1 MVKSGI
7 GLMCFYPKMNF
18 YSVSYFGEYWHG
30 VGDGRRT
37 SLVDLSPKR
46 KGWKKVSPV
55 LDGCPISTKRV
66 TRGRQCLS
74 MYKQSIHGSIVASPS
89 SLPPLGESLGN
100 RVSGQI
106 QTQVCCHLKQTCSPL
121 WAFHCSSYKM
131 TVLSERNSL
140 EGLFQP

>member
-1 MVKSGI
+1 
-7 GLMCFYPKMNF
+7 MCFYPKMNF

-74 MYKQSIHGSIVASPS
+74 MYKQSIHGAIVASPS

-100 RVSGQI
+100 RVSSQI
-106 QTQVCCHLKQTCSPL
+106 QTQVCCHLRQTCSPL
-121 WAFHCSSYKM
+121 
-131 TVLSERNSL
+131 
-140 EGLFQP
+140 

>member
-1 MVKSGI
+1 MGW
-7 GLMCFYPKMNF
+7 GMG
-18 YSVSYFGEYWHG
+18 GELLWL
-30 VGDGRRT
+30 T
-37 SLVDLSPKR
+37 FKR

-121 WAFHCSSYKM
+121 
-131 TVLSERNSL
+131 
-140 EGLFQP
+140 